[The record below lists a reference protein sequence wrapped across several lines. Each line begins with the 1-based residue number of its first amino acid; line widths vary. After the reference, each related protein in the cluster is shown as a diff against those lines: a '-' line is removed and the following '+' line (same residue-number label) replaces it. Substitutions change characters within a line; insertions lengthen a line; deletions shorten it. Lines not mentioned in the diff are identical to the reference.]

1 MKEDLKIQD
10 LQVREYLSKTNLQP
24 SKFID
29 LITIQMNNFS
39 QSMQTE
45 NFQSSFPSQLLVY
58 TNKILNRKYQSFTDM
73 KSISTFLIQ
82 IMDYSLTHLQSS
94 TLDFLNILTS
104 LLSTQSKFYNK
115 YKNLIPSSEDLKL
128 QEELQNE
135 EFFSIKFFNP
145 SSYNLSNTFCMYNFN
160 YFVKLDG
167 ISKFISHIQSRPN
180 LEDISLILKIFQD
193 IKTCIFEDIW
203 KQASKSMVFEICQML
218 KGLRN
223 EDVKNIQKDTMIRFM
238 KTFESFLIVRYGNN
252 KKSAEII
259 ECCELEIALSFL
271 RSSYLEKKLLGIEE
285 INRKT
290 RQTRNKMNAMQKRQ
304 GGYFDEYSKYL
315 NEEMLRSWME
325 ENTLFDELYGPTCH
339 PEIINRSTDTA
350 HFLLQD
356 PKLSQSRIN
365 FIWENA
371 MSRYQAYKD
380 SMLNLLEGLIYK
392 LTDKDLNFICQ
403 KIILVPHSQLNFH
416 LLQII
421 KSFNFNLCK
430 KNATD
435 EYENFN
441 PFSYLKF
448 LWEIC
453 QGETDEPACEEISIK
468 AFTLLRDSLCHH
480 VFGERKTF
488 ISLCLENI
496 RNVKNVSFSCD
507 LLREIIDS
515 FSRVNIPTEK
525 YTVIQAIRDY
535 KDEILTS
542 IIKSFVVHK
551 KIVIGYLKNN
561 GIPSTQQLNQTH
573 WPSINLLLKNFL
585 QNKKNYIQDLTRRF
599 ELLKFCLAN
608 NPDFINNFFIK
619 KIWLI
624 LVENSLSD
632 AESDTFY
639 NFLSN
644 LLGNPNKEI
653 LNKNL
658 LLQIFTDFILSISP
672 EYYSITLYNC
682 FEKYFIQINK
692 NLKFALKSANDGTF
706 QVLDIEMPGLE
717 YLWEIALTCQND
729 EVFLKSC
736 SLIKR
741 LYTRQKN
748 VTIESQLKLVSYCLV
763 LIQNLKND
771 MENEENEKNVN
782 KICRCLEIAKDYLV
796 NTTFKE
802 FSTDDSL
809 GVQVRIANKLSK
821 SFCCEYFN
829 EDFFNTTLWQSAKEV
844 IAEKLSKRCEDL
856 SFKING
862 KVVYGNDDK
871 NLGELGVGMNT
882 EIEVNE
888 NTNIL
893 SRTINS
899 ESVYM
904 ENVHQLK
911 NIFDDLE
918 DSIIFMA
925 LEKTQ
930 NDIDN
935 AVVLLTDENF
945 IQTSRSE
952 LYEKN
957 VDIQINKPE
966 STVPQQPQSV
976 PIPKKPSILKSLS
989 NDNDFFKL
997 LFNISDS
1004 NIDSINK
1011 KIIELIA
1018 AVGRSEHDYNMIYD
1032 IDFYSPKEM
1041 LISHNK
1047 VKLLNSLE
1055 IIMEIINS
1063 DNQNNWMNRFFEF
1076 GGFIYLCKLVL
1087 KFRKYGLDP
1096 INEINEKCFVII
1108 INLILKYINAITG
1121 PDSEFSVAI
1130 DLIDIQMFIENLI
1143 SVIEMQIDKP
1153 NASENLIE
1161 KTLNL
1166 LIALAKH
1173 RSDIYSDIYRKNVFE
1188 NLILSTLLKSQSSS
1202 LRDTIKNSIQTLL
1215 QSLPYTLQ
1223 ETILPNQHFWN
1234 LISNNLPTSSNL
1246 DCDEFFDLALA
1257 ILETNPEVSPTFLQ
1271 NLIEYLISKTINE
1284 NNTQDK
1290 IVTGYLKLITSLIKN
1305 NEIIESTKL
1314 IIFIYN
1320 CLFDVNFT
1328 ENTLQTKNIPPLFK
1342 NINTRIAGLNLLILL
1357 SQKSSSNFIFLSEK
1371 ISSHHP
1377 YTSLTR
1383 TRDYENTKKSSTGF
1397 VGLRNF
1403 GSTCYMNSLMQQL
1416 FMIKPFSNGLLSI
1429 EHTSTNYIQD
1439 NLLYQMQ
1446 ILMANLRYSEKQC
1459 FEPRGICNTFKIDG
1473 QIVNVRIQQ
1482 DADEFLN
1489 LLFDKLEELLKE
1501 TQYPGLIRSIIG
1513 GSIVHEIKSLEENFP
1528 YEGER
1533 EEHFFRLS
1541 LEVKNNKSLADAL
1554 DLYIKEDILEGDN
1567 KYLCEEYN
1575 AKITATKR
1583 CVIFSLS
1590 NTIFIHLKR
1599 FEFNFADMRRIK
1611 INDKFEF
1618 PMEISFKKWCKDQ
1631 DKDEGYYD
1639 YDLVGVIVHS
1649 GTADS
1654 GHYYSF
1660 IKNRSNKIWFKFDD
1674 RYVDFYNIENLSR
1687 DCFGGEAHGPLRDD
1701 FQYDNYFSAY
1711 ILVYERKNPL
1721 SIHLEH
1727 SGGETISLSNNII
1740 NDTISENITFLQDSI
1755 YFESNYENFLK
1766 QLFVAQPLSENFV
1779 ISEEDSLGLQ
1789 LQEELLVTQA
1799 ILNNEIHV
1807 NDLNDSN
1814 TRRIIT
1820 EKLTISIKNKDP
1832 SIKFTNSCLVYALEL
1847 LFKLQKYEDFKYWK
1861 SVLLNNFNRTPIS
1874 AVWACNL
1881 FLTAHSITIKF
1892 LEDCKSEDTKNDLME
1907 FISSIINISSKAE
1920 QRFLTSKVKV
1930 IQFNE
1935 SYFHT
1940 DSLIYVNKPI
1950 SSSRR
1955 LLQLVMSD
1963 LWGKY
1968 QHVGSFAQWMLWT
1981 IKTFMDQ
1988 GLAQKETL
1996 CDCGT
2001 GSFIALYT
2009 IKNSLPN
2016 GVIPSLS
2023 FHIIEQLMIY
2033 CKENKIY
2040 PQTFLETNPEFFDN
2054 EIIANICAF
2063 NQLIT
2068 FSAIRLY
2075 LCYENYDY
2083 YKKIM
2088 SEMIVNVIRNKNDLK
2103 VNLFLNEIRKLLI
2116 AEDSRKTERV
2126 EFLFKEMHFLP
2137 EKGGFFDEI
2146 RVSYYPNYN
2155 FSLVVVLW
2163 WSNLMNDL
2171 IIEKVSL
2178 ENQRTFIFVEN
2189 MMIINGIIDRNFFK
2203 GDVNLEM
2210 ELEKAKQKFRRSLEV
2225 G

>member
-10 LQVREYLSKTNLQP
+10 LQVKEYLSKNNPQP

-29 LITIQMNNFS
+29 LIAKQMNNFS
-39 QSMQTE
+39 ESMQSD
-45 NFQSSFPSQLLVY
+45 NSQSSFPSQLLAY

-73 KSISTFLIQ
+73 KSVHTFLLQ
-82 IMDYSLTHLQSS
+82 IMEYSLTYLQSS
-94 TLDFLNILTS
+94 AIDFLNILTS

-115 YKNLIPSSEDLKL
+115 YKNSIPSSEDQKL
-128 QEELQNE
+128 QEELQNDE
-135 EFFSIKFFNP
+135 IFSTIFFNP

-167 ISKFISHIQSRPN
+167 ISKFIAHIQSRPN

-203 KQASKSMVFEICQML
+203 KQTSKSMIFEICEIL
-218 KGLRN
+218 KELRN
-223 EDVKNIQKDTMIRFM
+223 EDVKSIQKDVMIRFM
-238 KTFESFLIVRYGNN
+238 KTFEGFLIVRYGNN

-259 ECCELEIALSFL
+259 ECCELEVALSFL
-271 RSSYLEKKLLGIEE
+271 RSSYLEKKILGIDE

-290 RQTRNKMNAMQKRQ
+290 RQTRNKMNALQKRQ

-315 NEEMLRSWME
+315 NEDMLRNWME
-325 ENTLFDELYGPTCH
+325 EKNLFDELYGPTCH

-350 HFLLQD
+350 YFLLQD
-356 PKLSQSRIN
+356 PKLSQARIN

-380 SMLNLLEGLIYK
+380 SMLGLLEGLIYK

-403 KIILVPHSQLNFH
+403 KIIVVPHSQLNFH

-430 KNATD
+430 KTATD
-435 EYENFN
+435 NYENFN
-441 PFSYLKF
+441 PFNYLNF

-453 QGETDEPACEEISIK
+453 QGESDEPACDEISTK
-468 AFTLLRDSLCHH
+468 AFNLLRDSLCHH
-480 VFGERKTF
+480 VFNERKTF
-488 ISLCLENI
+488 IGLCLENI
-496 RNVKNVSFSCD
+496 RNVKNVSLSCD

-515 FSRVNIPTEK
+515 FSRVNIPTENH
-525 YTVIQAIRDY
+525 TISQTIRNY
-535 KDEILTS
+535 KDEIVGS
-542 IIKSFVVHK
+542 VIKSFVLHK
-551 KIVIGYLKNN
+551 KIAIDYLKNH
-561 GIPSTQQLNQTH
+561 GIPNTQLSNQAH
-573 WPSINLLLKNFL
+573 WQSINILLKNFFH
-585 QNKKNYIQDLTRRF
+585 NKSKKDYIFDLTRRF
-599 ELLKFCLAN
+599 ELLKFCLTH
-608 NPDFINNFFIK
+608 NPDFISDLFIK

-632 AESDTFY
+632 TESDTFY
-639 NFLSN
+639 IFLSN

-653 LNKNL
+653 LNKTL
-658 LLQIFTDFILSISP
+658 LLKIFTDFILSLSP
-672 EYYSITLYNC
+672 EYNSITLYNC

-729 EVFLKSC
+729 EVFLKAC

-741 LYTRQKN
+741 LYIRQKN
-748 VTIESQLKLVSYCLV
+748 INIESQLKLVNYCLG
-763 LIQNLKND
+763 LIQNLKID
-771 MENEENEKNVN
+771 MGNEKSAN

-796 NTTFKE
+796 NTQFKE

-809 GVQVRIANKLSK
+809 GVQVRIANRLSK
-821 SFCCEYFN
+821 SYYCEYFN

-844 IAEKLSKRCEDL
+844 LAEKLGKRCEDL
-856 SFKING
+856 KFKING
-862 KVVYGNDDK
+862 NVVYGNDDK
-871 NLGELGVGMNT
+871 NLGELGVNMST
-882 EIEVNE
+882 EIEVSE
-888 NTNIL
+888 NTNL
-893 SRTINS
+893 LNRSLNSGNINS
-899 ESVYM
+899 E
-904 ENVHQLK
+904 NVQQLK

-918 DSIIFMA
+918 DSIIIMA

-930 NDIDN
+930 NDVDN

-952 LYEKN
+952 LYEKPGN
-957 VDIQINKPE
+957 TQKNKLVNPE
-966 STVPQQPQSV
+966 PQQPPQILA
-976 PIPKKPSILKSLS
+976 PQKPGILKSLS
-989 NDNDFFKL
+989 KDKDFFSL

-1004 NIDSINK
+1004 NIETINK
-1011 KIIELIA
+1011 KIIELIN
-1018 AVGRSEHDYNMIYD
+1018 AVGKSEHDFNTIYD
-1032 IDFYSPKEM
+1032 MDFFSPKEM
-1041 LISHNK
+1041 LISYNK

-1063 DNQNNWMNRFFEF
+1063 DIQNIWMNRFFEF
-1076 GGFIYLCKLVL
+1076 GGFLYLCKLVM

-1096 INEINEKCFVII
+1096 INELNEKCFII
-1108 INLILKYINAITG
+1108 LISLILKYIEAITG

-1130 DLIDIQMFIENLI
+1130 DLIDIQMFIESLI

-1173 RSDIYSDIYRKNVFE
+1173 RSDIYSEIYRKNVFE

-1215 QSLPYTLQ
+1215 QSLPNTLQ
-1223 ETILPNQHFWN
+1223 ESILPNQHFWN
-1234 LISNNLPTSSNL
+1234 LISSNLPTSSNL
-1246 DCDEFFDLALA
+1246 DCDEFFDLALF
-1257 ILETNPEVSPTFLQ
+1257 ILETNPQVSPSFLPG
-1271 NLIEYLISKTINE
+1271 LIQHLTSKIIDE

-1290 IVTGYLKLITSLIKN
+1290 IVTGNLKLITSLIKT
-1305 NEIIESTKL
+1305 NEFIESSKL
-1314 IIFIYN
+1314 TVFIYN
-1320 CLFDVNFT
+1320 CLFDVSFT
-1328 ENTLQTKNIPPLFK
+1328 DNSLKTKNVPPLFK

-1357 SQKSSSNFIFLSEK
+1357 SQQSSLNSAFLYEK
-1371 ISSHHP
+1371 ISQHHH
-1377 YTSLTR
+1377 YTNLTR
-1383 TRDYENTKKSSTGF
+1383 TREFENIKKSSTGF

-1403 GSTCYMNSLMQQL
+1403 GCTCYMNSLMQQL
-1416 FMIKPFSNGLLSI
+1416 FMIKPFSNGLLTI
-1429 EHTSTNYIQD
+1429 EHSSANFIQE

-1446 ILMANLRYSEKQC
+1446 ILMANLKYSEKQC
-1459 FEPRGICNTFKIDG
+1459 FEPKGICNTFKIDG

-1513 GSIVHEIKSLEENFP
+1513 GSIVHEIKSIEESFP

-1583 CVIFSLS
+1583 CVIFGLS

-1611 INDKFEF
+1611 INDRFEF

-1631 DKDEGYYD
+1631 DKDEGYYE
-1639 YDLVGVIVHS
+1639 YELVGVIIHS

-1660 IKNRSNKIWFKFDD
+1660 IKDRSNKNWFKFDD
-1674 RYVDFYNIENLSR
+1674 RYVDPYNVENLSR
-1687 DCFGGEAHGPLRDD
+1687 DCFGGEARGPLRDD

-1711 ILVYERKNPL
+1711 ILVYERKQALP
-1721 SIHLEH
+1721 ITFDH
-1727 SGGETISLSNNII
+1727 SNKPTISVTINII
-1740 NDTISENITFLQDSI
+1740 NETVLENILFLQDSM
-1755 YFESNYENFLK
+1755 YFESNYENFLR
-1766 QLFVAQPLSENFV
+1766 QLFANQPLSNNLS
-1779 ISEEDSLGLQ
+1779 ISQEDSLGLQ

-1799 ILNNEIHV
+1799 ILNNEIHI
-1807 NDLNDSN
+1807 NALYESN
-1814 TRRIIT
+1814 VRHRIT
-1820 EKLTISIKNKDP
+1820 EKILSNIQNKDP
-1832 SIKFTNSCLVYALEL
+1832 SLKLTNSCLVYSLEL

-1861 SVLLNNFNRTPIS
+1861 SVLLNNFERTPVS
-1874 AVWACNL
+1874 AIWACNL
-1881 FLTAHSITIKF
+1881 FLTTHSTTIIF
-1892 LEDCKSEDTKNDLME
+1892 FEDCKSEDIKNDLMD
-1907 FISSIINISSKAE
+1907 FISSIIKISSKAE
-1920 QRFLTSKVKV
+1920 QMFLTSKVQV
-1930 IQFNE
+1930 IQFPLT
-1935 SYFHT
+1935 YFHA
-1940 DSLIYVNKPI
+1940 DSVIYIYKPI
-1950 SSSRR
+1950 AASLR
-1955 LLQLVMSD
+1955 LLQLLMSD

-1968 QHVGSFAQWMLWT
+1968 KHIGHFTQWMLLA
-1981 IKTFMDQ
+1981 IKSFMEQ
-1988 GLAQKETL
+1988 GLAQREAL
-1996 CDCGT
+1996 CDCGA

-2009 IKNSLPN
+2009 IKHLSPNSILPN
-2016 GVIPSLS
+2016 LS
-2023 FHIIEQLMIY
+2023 FHIIEQLMIF
-2033 CKENKIY
+2033 CKNRKIFS
-2040 PQTFLETNPEFFDN
+2040 PTFLETNPEFFDN
-2054 EIIANICAF
+2054 EIIANICAL
-2063 NQLIT
+2063 NQLIV
-2068 FSAIRLY
+2068 FSAIRYY
-2075 LCYENYDY
+2075 LCYENYEY
-2083 YKKIM
+2083 YMKIM
-2088 SEMIVNVIRNKNDLK
+2088 SEMLINVIKNKNDMRII
-2103 VNLFLNEIRKLLI
+2103 VFLNEIRKLLI
-2116 AEDSRKTERV
+2116 AEDSRKVERV
-2126 EFLFKEMHFLP
+2126 EFLFKDIPFLP
-2137 EKGGFFDEI
+2137 EKGGFFYEI
-2146 RVSYYPNYN
+2146 KASYYQNYN
-2155 FSLVVVLW
+2155 FTLAVVLW
-2163 WSNLMNDL
+2163 WSKIMSDPVV
-2171 IIEKVSL
+2171 EKVSL
-2178 ENQRTFIFVEN
+2178 EKRDMLMFVEN
-2189 MMIINGIIDRNFFK
+2189 MMINNEIIDRNVFK
-2203 GDVNLEM
+2203 ADVNWEM
-2210 ELEKAKQKFRRSLEV
+2210 ELENIKQKLRRSLEV
-2225 G
+2225 D